1 MWFGRK
7 ADRERERE
15 SDRSFRKGSD
25 VGRWLPYLASGPA
38 LGLVA
43 IVLYAWHA
51 NSSAVFA
58 IALLVGGGAFL
69 AGGLLGFLFG
79 IPRLLATTGA
89 VAPTNPN
96 ATEAAKPQSSPYAP
110 NTNLEQIS
118 DWLTKILVGVGL
130 VELGKLTDATRR
142 LVNFLEPSLGGAPNG
157 SAFALGLLT
166 LYSISG
172 FLIVYLVTRVYLG
185 RAFAEADQ
193 LTRRLDRLEAAQE
206 QQERDV
212 QALSLATRQ
221 LDPDGPAEP
230 ISQDAL
236 NEAMKA
242 ASDVVRVQIFNM
254 ARQARRKGTT
264 AQTTNAP
271 AVFSALIAADTG
283 GRWHRNH
290 AQLGYAL
297 YDAHDY
303 ANAEAALTTAI
314 DRRTKAGQRGFDLY
328 EYVRAQARI
337 AQDPADKTASPSD
350 PDVRDAILDD
360 LREAYKAG
368 FLRRDIQADKRVQSW
383 LKRNQLAADDLA
395 S

>member
-1 MWFGRK
+1 MWFGRR
-7 ADRERERE
+7 ADPERE
-15 SDRSFRKGSD
+15 SDRGLRRGSEI
-25 VGRWLPYLASGPA
+25 GKWLPYLASGPA
-38 LGLVA
+38 VGLVA

-51 NSSAVFA
+51 DSSAVFA
-58 IALLVGGGAFL
+58 VALLVGGGAFL

-89 VAPTNPN
+89 AVPPSPS
-96 ATEAAKPQSSPYAP
+96 AADPDKPQSSPYAP

-130 VELGKLTDATRR
+130 VELGKLTHATRR
-142 LVNFLEPSLGGAPNG
+142 LIDFLEPSLGGAPNG

-193 LTRRLDRLEAAQE
+193 LTRRLDRVEAAQE
-206 QQERDV
+206 QQERDLH
-212 QALSLATRQ
+212 ALSLATRQ

-230 ISQDAL
+230 ISQDVL
-236 NEAMKA
+236 NEAIKA
-242 ASDVVRVQIFNM
+242 ASDLVRVQIFNM

-264 AQTTNAP
+264 AQSAHAP

-303 ANAEAALTTAI
+303 ANAESALTTAI
-314 DRRTKAGQRGFDLY
+314 DRRAKAGQRGFDLY
-328 EYVRAQARI
+328 EYVRALARI
-337 AQDPADKTASPSD
+337 AQDPTEKTASPSD
-350 PDVRDAILDD
+350 QEVREAILGD
-360 LREAYKAG
+360 LREAYKAPSM
-368 FLRRDIQADKRVQSW
+368 RRKIQTDKRVQSW
-383 LKRNQLAADDLA
+383 LKRNQLAEGDLV

>member
-7 ADRERERE
+7 AGRERERE

-193 LTRRLDRLEAAQE
+193 LTRRLDRVEAAQE

-254 ARQARRKGTT
+254 APAGAAEGNNRPDDKRARSLQRPHSSRHRRQVAPEPRAARLRAVRRARLRERRGRPYDGDR
-264 AQTTNAP
+264 P
-271 AVFSALIAADTG
+271 ASQSRPERVRPLRVCPCAGPDRAGSG
-283 GRWHRNH
+283 G
-290 AQLGYAL
+290 Q
-297 YDAHDY
+297 
-303 ANAEAALTTAI
+303 
-314 DRRTKAGQRGFDLY
+314 
-328 EYVRAQARI
+328 
-337 AQDPADKTASPSD
+337 TASPSD